1 MRDWLDLWR
10 LHSIVIVIM
19 WVHFVPIQYVV
30 LLFQQ
35 REIDRL
41 LLSDLY
47 LSSHLY
53 NKPIPERCLV
63 FT

>member
-41 LLSDLY
+41 LLSNLY
-47 LSSHLY
+47 LSSDLII
-53 NKPIPERCLV
+53 NQSQKDV
-63 FT
+63 